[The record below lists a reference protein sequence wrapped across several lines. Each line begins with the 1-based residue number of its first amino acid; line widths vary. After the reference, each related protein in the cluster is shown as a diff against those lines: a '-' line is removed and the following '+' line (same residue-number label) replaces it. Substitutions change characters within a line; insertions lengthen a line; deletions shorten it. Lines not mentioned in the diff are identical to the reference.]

1 MVRRCTFLQGLFI
14 YRPGY
19 LTIMAAKRSESWSP
33 RRLLSLAVNHA
44 SWYSHPWAVLS
55 LNLNQS
61 HDWKKTQKVTLC
73 DFQGGIGHFEET
85 LPFTPGSLE
94 VLLLRTQQP
103 CCEEPKAHEVATC
116 RHSGP
121 QPASSTSHVRGPAW
135 SPSPAGP
142 PDDSPCPCFH
152 ATTAA
157 CRTPRGNCPEEPSQ
171 PTEPSKTVKCHF
183 HLRMS

>member
-14 YRPGY
+14 HRPGY
-19 LTIMAAKRSESWSP
+19 LTIMVAKRSESWSP

-73 DFQGGIGHFEET
+73 DFQGGIGHFKET
-85 LPFTPGSLE
+85 LHLY
-94 VLLLRTQQP
+94 LDLLRFF
-103 CCEEPKAHEVATC
+103 CSEPSSHAVRSPKHMKRPHAGTPV
-116 RHSGP
+116 HS
-121 QPASSTSHVRGPAW
+121 QLQAPAMWEGQHGAPAW
-135 SPSPAGP
+135 LGLQMTPPALASMRP
-142 PDDSPCPCFH
+142 QQH
-152 ATTAA
+152 AVL
-157 CRTPRGNCPEEPSQ
+157 PRGAQST
-171 PTEPSKTVKCHF
+171 TEPSKTVKCHF